1 MNGLCRL
8 NGDPLIEVIDLGDL
22 YVSDFVDDPQ
32 DGTRCSLK
40 LGIGPTS
47 GLVQLFETFP
57 QEEIY
62 RHYWYRSGINEAMR
76 AELADIVGSARRFV
90 RVEPGDVVLDIGAND
105 GTLLSFWDK
114 DLFRVGIDP
123 SRNLAEYSR
132 AHANEIVV
140 DFFTRDA
147 FARASRRR
155 AKVITSIAMFYD
167 LEDPHTFVEDIR
179 QCLDERGIW
188 ILQMSYTP
196 LMLDQNAFDN
206 ILAEHLEYYT
216 LAVLQK
222 LFADHGLRIVDVELN
237 DTNSG
242 SCRLYVTHQENHA
255 LALPV
260 FTEMIGQFRVA
271 SLLTHERSLG
281 LETPAPYLA
290 FMDRVRANRD
300 RTIRLLR
307 QLAEEGKRVVG
318 YGASTK
324 GNVLLQYYGITPELL
339 PCIAERS
346 EEKIGKKTVGT
357 GIPIISED
365 EMRRMQPDYLFVLPW
380 HFVKA
385 FERRE
390 QALLDAG
397 TQMIVPLPNLTLVGA
412 RGQRREITD

>member
-32 DGTRCSLK
+32 NGTRCSLK

-47 GLVQLFETFP
+47 GVVQLFETFP

-76 AELADIVGSARRFV
+76 AELGDIVASAQRYV
-90 RVEPGDVVLDIGAND
+90 RVEPGDVVLDIGCND

-114 DLFRVGIDP
+114 SLFRVGIDP
-123 SRNLAEYSR
+123 SRNLALHSR
-132 AHANEIVV
+132 EHASEVVV
-140 DFFTRDA
+140 DFFTKDA
-147 FARASRRR
+147 FAGASKKR

-179 QCLDERGIW
+179 QCLDERGLW
-188 ILQMSYTP
+188 VLQMSYTP

-216 LAVLQK
+216 LAVIKK
-222 LFADHGLRIVDVELN
+222 LFAEHGLRIVDVELN

-242 SCRLYVTHQENHA
+242 SCRLYVTHENNHQ
-255 LALPV
+255 LDLPV
-260 FTEMIGQFRVA
+260 FTEMIGQFRVD
-271 SLLTHERSLG
+271 SLLTHEASLG
-281 LETPAPYLA
+281 LETAAPYLA
-290 FMDRVRANRD
+290 FMERVRANRD
-300 RTIRLLR
+300 RTVELLK
-307 QLAEEGKRVVG
+307 QLAAEGKRVVG

-346 EEKIGKKTVGT
+346 EEKVGKKTVGT

-365 EMRRMQPDYLFVLPW
+365 EMRAMKPDYLFVLPW

-390 QALLDAG
+390 QALLEAG
-397 TQMIVPLPNLTLVGA
+397 AQMIVPLPNLTLISAG
-412 RGQRREITD
+412 GERREIRD